1 MSRLLKL
8 IVHLIVFLAIVCIL
22 ALAVPPFVGISTII
36 IDDADKETNLP
47 LGSVTYGQD
56 IPGSEIIIGDSI
68 VVQDRNQA
76 YRYRVQEID
85 LDNSM
90 FTVLDTS
97 MASAEPKAITIRG
110 EVTRVRITVGFIG
123 YLLMAIQSTEGLIII
138 GLCIL
143 FLIVLFILAELW
155 SKDKSVPE
163 DTEEMEDTTVNE
175 ETAFAEEGDGDENE
189 PKSVRQLKKEARA
202 RQKAEVARLKEEAKA
217 RRKEEKRRLKEAKR
231 IARTGGFIEDMEPVE
246 TILGLDGGS
255 PAEQAADQAHEE
267 LKKEIEAATVL
278 TQNAETE
285 KMPTTELP
293 DLNKKS
299 AQPETTEQKTGEIP
313 AKKDL
318 DSQNADAE
326 RTDSE
331 NPQPKES
338 EKQEEA
344 AAKIAIPRYTAEE
357 LLKKAKAA
365 GEAPRVIQDEET
377 GVTLLDYSSIIGSGK
392 SEEDEIVP

>member
-56 IPGSEIIIGDSI
+56 IPGGEVIIGDSI
-68 VVQDRNQA
+68 VIQDRNQA

-97 MASAEPKAITIRG
+97 MASAEPKAITVRG
-110 EVTRVRITVGFIG
+110 EVTRVTITIGFIG

-155 SKDKSVPE
+155 SKDRSVPQE
-163 DTEEMEDTTVNE
+163 TEEMEGTAVNE
-175 ETAFAEEGDGDENE
+175 ETASAEAEQDGDE
-189 PKSVRQLKKEARA
+189 PKSERQLRKEARA

-278 TQNAETE
+278 KQTAEAE

-299 AQPETTEQKTGEIP
+299 AQPEEAEPKDEEIP
-313 AKKDL
+313 AAKER
-318 DSQNADAE
+318 DSQSAE
-326 RTDSE
+326 AEQIDSDD
-331 NPQPKES
+331 PQQKET

-344 AAKIAIPRYTAEE
+344 PVRIAIPRYTAEE
-357 LLKKAKAA
+357 LLEKAKAA
-365 GEAPRVIQDEET
+365 GEAPKVIQDEET
-377 GVTLLDYSSIIGSGK
+377 GVTLLDYSSIIGAGK
-392 SEEDEIVP
+392 SEEDEIVS

>member
-47 LGSVTYGQD
+47 LGSVTYGQN
-56 IPGSEIIIGDSI
+56 IPGSEVSIGDSI

-110 EVTRVRITVGFIG
+110 EVTRVTITIGFIG
-123 YLLMAIQSTEGLIII
+123 YLLMAIRSKEGLIVI

-155 SKDKSVPE
+155 SKDQKAPE
-163 DTEEMEDTTVNE
+163 EEAEEMDGGAVHG
-175 ETAFAEEGDGDENE
+175 ETAFVEEEIETDE
-189 PKSVRQLKKEARA
+189 PKSARQLKKEARA
-202 RQKAEVARLKEEAKA
+202 RQKAEVTRLKEEAKA
-217 RRKEEKRRLKEAKR
+217 RRKEEKKRLKEAKK

-246 TILGLDGGS
+246 TILGLDGAS

-267 LKKEIEAATVL
+267 LKKEIEAATVYR
-278 TQNAETE
+278 QNTEAE

-293 DLNKKS
+293 DLGKKP
-299 AQPETTEQKTGEIP
+299 AQTEAAEQKNGEIP
-313 AKKDL
+313 AAKEPA
-318 DSQNADAE
+318 SQNADAKH
-326 RTDSE
+326 TDLE
-331 NPQPKES
+331 NPQS
-338 EKQEEA
+338 EEPEKHEEA
-344 AAKIAIPRYTAEE
+344 AARIAIPRYTAEE

-365 GEAPRVIQDEET
+365 GEAPKIIRDEEI
-377 GVTLLDYSSIIGSGK
+377 GVTLLDYSSIIGAGE
-392 SEEDEIVP
+392 SEEGE

>member
-56 IPGSEIIIGDSI
+56 IPGSEVIIGDSI

-110 EVTRVRITVGFIG
+110 EVTRVRITIGFIG

-155 SKDKSVPE
+155 SKDRSVPE
-163 DTEEMEDTTVNE
+163 DAEEMEDTVVNE
-175 ETAFAEEGDGDENE
+175 ETTFAEEDGDENE
-189 PKSVRQLKKEARA
+189 PKSTRQLKKEARA
-202 RQKAEVARLKEEAKA
+202 RQKAEVARLKEEAKE

-278 TQNAETE
+278 TQSAETE

-313 AKKDL
+313 AKKDP

-331 NPQPKES
+331 NQQPKES
-338 EKQEEA
+338 EKQEET

-357 LLKKAKAA
+357 LLEKAKAA
-365 GEAPRVIQDEET
+365 GEAPKVIQDEEI
-377 GVTLLDYSSIIGSGK
+377 GVTLLDYSSIIRSGK
-392 SEEDEIVP
+392 SEEEEIAP